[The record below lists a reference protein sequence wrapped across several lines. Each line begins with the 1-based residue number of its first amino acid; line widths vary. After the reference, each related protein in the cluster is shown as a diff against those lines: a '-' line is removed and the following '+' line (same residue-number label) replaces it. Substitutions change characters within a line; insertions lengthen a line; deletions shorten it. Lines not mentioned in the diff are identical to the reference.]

1 MAWSEF
7 LCLQQ
12 HQATNPR
19 AFSSPAERSLGEY
32 CDCQPEREL
41 RHHCGKRRRVSD
53 AGRNKNTGMITDIT
67 REDQLKSMQGLNLPI
82 LIAQYWYSQHS
93 SLNFVQDLNH
103 YLHEG
108 QVLSTQGVFV
118 MGKVVSIAG
127 EPTFFVRFATGKMKD
142 LVQHLPHYVGWI
154 AFCR

>member
-1 MAWSEF
+1 
-7 LCLQQ
+7 
-12 HQATNPR
+12 
-19 AFSSPAERSLGEY
+19 
-32 CDCQPEREL
+32 
-41 RHHCGKRRRVSD
+41 
-53 AGRNKNTGMITDIT
+53 MITDIT

-154 AFCR
+154 AFCRNNQGNVREYSVDRIEELSNNESLTSPIFSMHTVLEGSRFRSVA